1 MELNEIVKKY
11 IISNKKSLLLIIT
24 SIIISTALFLVMN
37 IISEDARNLMID
49 QAKKEFTSKHA
60 QYYDPTNRD
69 IAYIEKNPNI
79 SKVGKSMLLG
89 INDIVNGQTL
99 QILSQDKNAEELN
112 DIYKLK
118 EGKFPVKENEIAV
131 DTWYIKQQNIKN
143 PIGKTIK
150 LDYRRPGSNKEEN
163 LYTGEKEFKITG
175 VLNNNPIL
183 KAQGISI
190 GAISKGCAIKN
201 IPIKDKCDQVIFTFK
216 KEKDIQK
223 QAEKLIKSG
232 NLNKNN
238 LLYNNELLNVI
249 SDSISLKIPYMI
261 VNVLLALATILLIYN
276 VFYILVSSRT
286 KDFGILRAI
295 GFIPSDV
302 SKIMILEVLMYSIIS
317 IPIGLIL
324 GGLIANLT
332 SEYIIGVIYNID
344 YVRAIKSQ
352 NYIRTYVITALL
364 SLGTIIISVSKPLI
378 QSANVEPMSCIKRND
393 EKINIKQNSIINK
406 LMTRFFKDYGNIAS
420 KNIQRNRKRTNLSI
434 ASMAIVIFLMVTV
447 YTKSTSNFLNDGVL
461 KYWIQGDYLL
471 HNIDISTTHA
481 NNKSYDNQSLKSIK
495 SIDGVTKVNAYRHKW
510 FNIKVDE
517 KRINKES
524 DYWKKNKEIIE
535 ERSEVQ
541 HGSKLYNNTFEFLG
555 IENTDIMDDVLI
567 DGKENID
574 KLNKKP
580 YIYITKNASDVLN
593 IKKGDKIKIY
603 FNIVNPKTNAFTKTI
618 SKEFTVAGIITSLPV
633 TAQAGAEF
641 GGIMSANQF
650 NQFTG
655 VSSYERFD
663 IWTSKL
669 ADEKYVESKLDR
681 IKEKSGKGILIPYKS
696 ETEGYEKSEN
706 QKTLIIALVVCV
718 IIILSLF
725 NCCNTI
731 VTNIN
736 SRSREFALFRGIGI
750 SKNEIKK
757 IVKLENLI
765 YLIESFVLA
774 IVPTLLMRYII
785 IKPFEN
791 IHLLSLK
798 FVGATI
804 LIVLILAFIISVTT
818 SKALKNAHDEDFLEH
833 IKTLQ

>member
-1 MELNEIVKKY
+1 MELNEIAKKY
-11 IISNKKSLLLIIT
+11 IMSNKKSLLLIIT
-24 SIIISTALFLVMN
+24 SIIISTGLFLVMN

-49 QAKKEFTSKHA
+49 QAKKEFTLKHA
-60 QYYDPTNRD
+60 QYFDPTNKD

-89 INDIVNGQTL
+89 INDIGNGQTL
-99 QILSQDKNAEELN
+99 HILSQDKNAEELN
-112 DIYKLK
+112 VTYKFK

-131 DTWYIKQQNIKN
+131 DTWYIKQKNIKN
-143 PIGKTIK
+143 PIGKKIK

-175 VLNNNPIL
+175 VLNNNSIL
-183 KAQGISI
+183 KAQGTSI
-190 GAISKGCAIKN
+190 GVISKDCAIKN
-201 IPIKDKCDQVIFTFK
+201 IPIKNKCDQVIFTFK

-223 QAEKLIKSG
+223 QAEKLIKNG

-238 LLYNNELLNVI
+238 LFYNNELLNVI
-249 SDSISLKIPYMI
+249 SDSVSLKIPYMI
-261 VNVLLALATILLIYN
+261 VNVLLALATILLIHN
-276 VFYILVSSRT
+276 VFYILVSSRI

-324 GGLIANLT
+324 GGFIANLS

-352 NYIRTYVITALL
+352 NYIRIYVISALL
-364 SLGTIIISVSKPLI
+364 SLGTIVLSVLKPLI
-378 QSANVEPMSCIKRND
+378 QSSKVEPMSCIKRND
-393 EKINIKQNSIINK
+393 EKINIKQYSIINK

-471 HNIDISTTHA
+471 HNIDISTINA
-481 NNKSYDNQSLKSIK
+481 NNKSYDKQTLKSIK

-524 DYWKKNKEIIE
+524 DYWKKNKEMVE

-541 HGSKLYNNTFEFLG
+541 HGSKLYNNSFEFLG
-555 IENTDIMDDVLI
+555 IENTNLMDDVLI
-567 DGKENID
+567 NGKENIS
-574 KLNKKP
+574 KLNEKP
-580 YIYITKNASDVLN
+580 IVYIKKNASDVFN
-593 IKKGDKIKIY
+593 IKTGDKIKIY

-618 SKEFTVAGIITSLPV
+618 SKEFTVAGLITSLPV

-641 GGIMSANQF
+641 GGIMSVNQF
-650 NQFTG
+650 NQFTD

-669 ADEKYVESKLDR
+669 ADEKYVESKLDK
-681 IKEKSGKGILIPYKS
+681 IKEKSGIGILIPYKA
-696 ETEGYEKSEN
+696 ETEVYEKSEN
-706 QKTLIIALVVCV
+706 QKMLIMVLVVCV

-725 NCCNTI
+725 NFCNTI

-750 SKNEIKK
+750 SKNEINK

-798 FVGATI
+798 FVGVTI
-804 LIVLILAFIISVTT
+804 LIVLILAFIISITT
-818 SKALKNAHDEDFLEH
+818 SKALNKAHDKNFLEQ